1 MKKTKL
7 LYWLA
12 TGLLIVLMAMSGI
25 MNSMS
30 TPESVAAFEHLGYP
44 AYLLPFLGVAK
55 LLGCVALVVPGF
67 PKLREW
73 AYAGFV
79 FDLAGAM
86 YSSIAVG
93 DPASTWLPIGVGFLL
108 IAASYRLNQR
118 LTAPKAYPD
127 VAPGLAPAL

>member
-12 TGLLIVLMAMSGI
+12 TGLLVALMTMSGI
-25 MNSMS
+25 LNSMS
-30 TPESVAAFEHLGYP
+30 TSESVAAFEHLGYP

-55 LLGCVALVVPGF
+55 LLGSVALVVPGF
-67 PKLREW
+67 PRLREW
-73 AYAGFV
+73 AYAGFT

-93 DPASTWLPIGVGFLL
+93 DPASTWLPIGIGFIL
-108 IAASYRLNQR
+108 IAISYQLNQR
-118 LTAPKAYPD
+118 QAEVKTFVAA
-127 VAPGLAPAL
+127 APGLAA

>member
-7 LYWLA
+7 LYWLS
-12 TGLLIVLMAMSGI
+12 TGLLAALMTMSAIVNLL
-25 MNSMS
+25 S

-55 LLGCVALVVPGF
+55 LLGSVALVVPGF

-79 FDLAGAM
+79 FDLGGAM
-86 YSSIAVG
+86 YSSMAVG
-93 DPASTWLPIGVGFLL
+93 DPASTWLPIGIGFLL
-108 IAASYRLNQR
+108 IAVSYRLNQQQ
-118 LTAPKAYPD
+118 TEAKPFPAPT
-127 VAPGLAPAL
+127 PGLAL